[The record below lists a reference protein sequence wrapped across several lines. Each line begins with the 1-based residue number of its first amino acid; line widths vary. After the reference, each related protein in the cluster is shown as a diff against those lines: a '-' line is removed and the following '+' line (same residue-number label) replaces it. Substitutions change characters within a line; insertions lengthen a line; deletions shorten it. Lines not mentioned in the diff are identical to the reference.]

1 MRAAVQGDCI
11 EAINALV
18 AMRVKNPHRQMKYAD
33 PDTALDYML
42 HAAASGNAVV
52 VEGFFIMYAVTPAW
66 FSKENF
72 LIEEL
77 IIRIYPSL
85 SPVEV
90 AIAALDELKAMFGC
104 VAIVAGDTQVG
115 YMTPKYQAA
124 GFVHLGSQLIK
135 E

>member
-1 MRAAVQGDCI
+1 MRPATQGDCI

-18 AMRVKNPHRQMKYAD
+18 AMRAKNPNRQMKYAD
-33 PDTALDYML
+33 PDTALAYMK

-52 VEGFFIMYAVTPAW
+52 VEGYFIMYAVTPAW
-66 FSKENF
+66 FSIEPF

-77 IIRIYPSL
+77 IIRIYPSDR
-85 SPVEV
+85 PVEV
-90 AIAALDELKAMFGC
+90 AIAALDELKVLFGC

-124 GFVHLGSQLIK
+124 GFQHLGSQLIK